1 MRYFVLLLISVA
13 LFPVEMLAQRPDH
26 PTHPLPLCATT
37 DLTEAERNELNLQA
51 AQALAAKRASN
62 AVFTTITYV
71 PIRPH
76 ILRKSDGTGGMSL
89 ASINQVIAITN
100 SYYLKNGF
108 GIQFYFCG
116 TSPDY
121 INNDTEYNS
130 FSNETALTQGHD
142 VTNAMNQ
149 YYVNS
154 FASGAGGYAY
164 YPGNSLVTTRSFILN
179 ESWNEDDMGNRLI
192 PHELGHNF
200 NLVHTFGQVP
210 GNGTLGSGTTLE
222 LVTRGTGANCTTEG
236 DYICDTPADPYNKA
250 GANLLYV
257 NGCPQYDPAST
268 ARDANG
274 IAYTPSIS
282 NIMSYY
288 FPCSHDFTPGQYDR
302 IQAGLALRQTHTA
315 YTLDCPPTAV
325 PTPTNLVLSTTGS
338 AVLLTWQDNASNEM
352 GYFIE
357 RSQSPTSDFL
367 PIGGVGP
374 NTSTFT
380 DSKTTPSTVYYYRI
394 RPSNATTSGVSQIVS
409 IRSPSCRPVYA
420 YSCTYGD
427 GLASFSIN
435 NNFLSQNSGCS
446 TNGYGLFNVTSTTL
460 VAGQTYPVS
469 GTLLTANL
477 TQGVAIWADLNRN
490 GAFETSKGEL
500 LYQTPSLVLASF
512 SGKLA
517 LPASLT
523 AGTLTLRVTVVY
535 NVLPGDP
542 CGNYTYGETE
552 DYVISTTRSTDLSL
566 SLQTSNRTLSVNQPV
581 SYSLT
586 LQNAGPSDATGIS
599 WQNALPANMSFVSGD
614 ASIVSSGTAVG
625 VSNLSLVSGTSASFV
640 YRLKTGQ
647 EGTFINAAQI
657 TASNEPDPD
666 SKPGSGTG
674 DGQDDAATVDIRTR
688 VASTVYT
695 SPNPNQTPLP
705 PVLSGQPTPDPAKAD
720 LSLAMRVNQRTPA
733 LGQNVTFTITVSNAG
748 GLTATNI
755 VVRDTVRGLTLA
767 PLPAGMAVVS
777 TTGSYTIIQG
787 TIASLAK
794 EASAQ
799 LTFTGTPTLAGHL
812 TNAAQIWSVDTPDPD
827 SKPGAST
834 PTANNLNGEDDVAWV
849 DLKVR

>member
-1 MRYFVLLLISVA
+1 M
-13 LFPVEMLAQRPDH
+13 
-26 PTHPLPLCATT
+26 PLCATS
-37 DLTEAERNELNLQA
+37 DLTEAQRKELNSQA
-51 AQALAAKRASN
+51 SQALAAKRASN
-62 AVFTTITYV
+62 AVFTSITYV

-76 ILRKSDGTGGMSL
+76 ILRRSDGSGGMSL
-89 ASINQVIAITN
+89 ASINKVIAITN
-100 SYYLKNGF
+100 SYYLQSGF

-121 INNDTEYNS
+121 VDNDTQYNS
-130 FSNETALTQGHD
+130 FSDENAVTQGHD

-164 YPGNSLVTTRSFILN
+164 YPANGLFSTRSFILN
-179 ESWNEDDMGNRLI
+179 ESWNEDDLGNRLL

-236 DYICDTPADPYNKA
+236 DYICDTPADPYNKP
-250 GANLLYV
+250 GATLTTV

-274 IAYTPSIS
+274 LPYTPSIS

-288 FPCSHDFTPGQYDR
+288 FPCTHDFTPGQYDR

-315 YTLDCPPTAV
+315 YSLDCPPTAV
-325 PTPTNLVLSTTGS
+325 PQPTNLAASVATGN
-338 AVLLTWQDNASNEM
+338 VTLTWQDNANNEM

-357 RSQSPTSDFL
+357 RSLSAASGFL

-374 NTSTFT
+374 NTTTFT
-380 DSKTTPSTVYYYRI
+380 DTKTAAATLYYYRI
-394 RPSNATTSGVSQIVS
+394 RPSNSTTSGVSQIIG
-409 IRSPSCRPVYA
+409 IRSGACRPTYA
-420 YSCTYGD
+420 YSCNFAD
-427 GLASFSIN
+427 GLASFSLN

-446 TNGYGLFNVTSTTL
+446 PNGYSLSSALSTTL
-460 VAGQTYPVS
+460 VAGKSYPVS
-469 GTLLTANL
+469 GQLLSNGDPQSVT
-477 TQGVAIWADLNRN
+477 IWADLNRN
-490 GAFETSKGEL
+490 GVFETSLGEL
-500 LYQTPSLVLASF
+500 MYQTPALIFTSF
-512 SGKLA
+512 SGTLA
-517 LPASLT
+517 LPANLT
-523 AGTLTLRVTVVY
+523 AGTLTLRVAVLY
-535 NVLPGDP
+535 NAFQNDP
-542 CGNYTYGETE
+542 CGTYPYGETE
-552 DYVISTTRSTDLSL
+552 DYVISTARSTDLSL
-566 SLQTSNRTLSVNQPV
+566 SLQISNRKLLINQPV

-586 LQNAGPSDATGIS
+586 LRNAGPSDATGIS

-614 ASIVSSGTAVG
+614 ASVVSSGTAVG

-647 EGTFINAAQI
+647 EGTFVNAAQI
-657 TASNEPDPD
+657 MASNEPDPD
-666 SKPGSGTG
+666 SQPGSGTG
-674 DGQDDAATVDIRTR
+674 DGQDDAATVDVRTTS
-688 VASTVYT
+688 ASTVYT

-720 LSLAMRVNQRTPA
+720 LSLAMSVDQRTPA
-733 LGQNVTFTITVSNAG
+733 PGQNVTFTIMVSNAG

-755 VVRDTVRGLTLA
+755 VVRDTVRGLTLT
-767 PLPAGMAVVS
+767 PLPAGVTVVS
-777 TTGSYTIIQG
+777 STGSYTIIQG

-794 EASAQ
+794 GASAQ
-799 LTFTGTPTLAGHL
+799 LTFTGKPILSGYL
-812 TNAAQIWSVDTPDPD
+812 TNVAQVWSVDNQDPD
-827 SKPGAST
+827 SKPGSST